1 MAIGEILQNYLFDL
15 FLLITHVSP
24 LTSFMLSRVANSI
37 YWMHRYIE
45 RAENYARFMSVNFN
59 LELDLPPNV
68 NQQWE
73 PLLTATADNYLFI
86 KYYEQ
91 PTRENVIQFM
101 TFDKRN
107 PNSIVACL
115 SNARENARTVR
126 ETISKE
132 MWEHLNQFY
141 LMVRDTSPKQQFG
154 QSQTQ
159 SFFTEIRNS
168 IQLFYGI
175 IDATITRN
183 DAWHFGRLGRFLER
197 ADKTSRFLDVK
208 YFTLLPEVE
217 SVGSTLDLM
226 IWSAVL
232 RSVSAYNMH
241 RQQYRS
247 LTPSSIVEFLILDK
261 MFPRSVSHCV
271 RQAEL
276 SLYEISGNNIAQGFG
291 NAAERS
297 LSKLRTDIEFTETAD
312 IFKMGLHQYLDNF
325 QTRTNEA
332 GTAIFETYFD
342 LKLVEA

>member
-1 MAIGEILQNYLFDL
+1 
-15 FLLITHVSP
+15 
-24 LTSFMLSRVANSI
+24 
-37 YWMHRYIE
+37 MHRYIE

-59 LELDLPPNV
+59 LALDLPPNV

-73 PLLTATADNYLFI
+73 PLLTATADNESFK
-86 KYYEQ
+86 KYYSE

-107 PNSIVACL
+107 SNSIVSCL
-115 SNARENARTVR
+115 SDARENARTIR
-126 ETISKE
+126 EVISKE
-132 MWEHLNQFY
+132 MWEHLNTFY
-141 LMVRDTSPKQQFG
+141 LMVRDTSPKQQWE

-159 SFFTEIRNS
+159 NFFTEIRNS

-183 DAWHFGRLGRFLER
+183 EAWHFGRLGRFLER

-208 YFTLLPEVE
+208 YFTLLPEIE
-217 SVGSTLDLM
+217 LVGSTIDLM

-232 RSVSAYNMH
+232 KSVSAYNMH

-247 LTPSSIVEFLILDK
+247 LTPASIVEFLILDK
-261 MFPRSVSHCV
+261 MFPRAVAHCI

-276 SLYEISGNNIAQGFG
+276 SLYEISGNNITQGFG
-291 NAAERS
+291 NLAERK

-312 IFKMGLHQYLDNF
+312 IFKTGLHQYLDNF
-325 QTRTNEA
+325 QTRTNA
-332 GTAIFETYFD
+332 IGDAIFQTYFD
-342 LKLVEA
+342 LKPIEV